1 VFITERLFKENSIN
15 FLVGPKGKG
24 KTELALGH
32 ANAMVRALPFLHY
45 KNPFANPVLY
55 IDGEMDPY
63 DIIERDTPYLKTLG
77 VPTKNY
83 LHVINWHFQK
93 NQTIPDIKDEAG
105 QKLIL
110 QYLQKQE
117 LLTGKKPFVIFDN
130 LRSLSNYLESDSDS
144 WRPIGLFLRDLRG
157 HGYSSLVLD
166 HTGKDQN
173 KGMRGTSSKGD
184 WANVIMQ
191 IVPEDCQG
199 TKLMKMK
206 IKFDKARG
214 LRPDETA
221 DYIAQYDFAGNWSLG
236 QSTKEQN
243 DAVLKEHIAEFMK
256 QRPRPSQK
264 VIAEALLISVGK
276 VNALIK
282 EIKN

>member
-1 VFITERLFKENSIN
+1 
-15 FLVGPKGKG
+15 
-24 KTELALGH
+24 
-32 ANAMVRALPFLHY
+32 
-45 KNPFANPVLY
+45 
-55 IDGEMDPY
+55 
-63 DIIERDTPYLKTLG
+63 
-77 VPTKNY
+77 
-83 LHVINWHFQK
+83 
-93 NQTIPDIKDEAG
+93 
-105 QKLIL
+105 
-110 QYLQKQE
+110 
-117 LLTGKKPFVIFDN
+117 
-130 LRSLSNYLESDSDS
+130 
-144 WRPIGLFLRDLRG
+144 
-157 HGYSSLVLD
+157 
-166 HTGKDQN
+166 
-173 KGMRGTSSKGD
+173 MRGTSSKGD

-191 IVPEDCQG
+191 IVPEDSQG
-199 TKLMKMK
+199 TKFMKMK